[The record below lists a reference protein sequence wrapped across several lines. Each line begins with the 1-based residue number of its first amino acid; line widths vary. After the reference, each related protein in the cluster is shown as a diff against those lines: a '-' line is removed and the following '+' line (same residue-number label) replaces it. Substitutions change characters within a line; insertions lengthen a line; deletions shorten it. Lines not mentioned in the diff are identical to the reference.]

1 MMKSL
6 LLFTIITNPL
16 ILNFQTGI
24 LIHSVRKCSTLESEA
39 HFRVAKD
46 DIPILLNA
54 FRIPARFKCPQGTAC
69 SSLEGRRFTA
79 KIISIH
85 MPLFRFNFNFWTSGA
100 RAVHDSLGF

>member
-1 MMKSL
+1 MFDS
-6 LLFTIITNPL
+6 FE
-16 ILNFQTGI
+16 
-24 LIHSVRKCSTLESEA
+24 CEA

-46 DIPILLNA
+46 DIAILLNA

-79 KIISIH
+79 KTISIPI
-85 MPLFRFNFNFWTSGA
+85 PLFRFNFNFWTSGA

>member
-24 LIHSVRKCSTLESEA
+24 LIHSVRMCSTLESEA

-46 DIPILLNA
+46 DIAILLNA
-54 FRIPARFKCPQGTAC
+54 FRIPARFKCPQETAC

-79 KIISIH
+79 KTISIP
-85 MPLFRFNFNFWTSGA
+85 MPLF
-100 RAVHDSLGF
+100 

>member
-1 MMKSL
+1 MFDS
-6 LLFTIITNPL
+6 
-16 ILNFQTGI
+16 
-24 LIHSVRKCSTLESEA
+24 CECEA

-46 DIPILLNA
+46 DIAILLNA

-79 KIISIH
+79 KIISIP